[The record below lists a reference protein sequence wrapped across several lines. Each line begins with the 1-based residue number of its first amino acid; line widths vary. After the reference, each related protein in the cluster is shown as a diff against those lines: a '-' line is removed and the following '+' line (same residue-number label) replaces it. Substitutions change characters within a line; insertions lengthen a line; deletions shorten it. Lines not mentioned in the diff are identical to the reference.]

1 MQSNVDIT
9 KPNVKK
15 TPIMISKHDNIFL
28 FDKFLCFFL
37 ALTPPANSLQSA
49 TVDRIWKILPRCL
62 PTSSKM
68 STFTRNC
75 LEKGTAEGALAQL
88 FRQRSRNREEIV
100 NNLLPKNKQ
109 ENLKNYSTDV
119 NYFLKNTVRLNS
131 PLYPEFVKTGLS
143 DKTVIGFSLRAC
155 IQRVILHITLS
166 FVE

>member
-1 MQSNVDIT
+1 M
-9 KPNVKK
+9 
-15 TPIMISKHDNIFL
+15 
-28 FDKFLCFFL
+28 
-37 ALTPPANSLQSA
+37 
-49 TVDRIWKILPRCL
+49 
-62 PTSSKM
+62 
-68 STFTRNC
+68 
-75 LEKGTAEGALAQL
+75 

-119 NYFLKNTVRLNS
+119 NYFLKNTVRLNI

>member
-100 NNLLPKNKQ
+100 PKNKQ
-109 ENLKNYSTDV
+109 ENLQKYSTDV
-119 NYFLKNTVRLNS
+119 NYFLKNTVRLNN